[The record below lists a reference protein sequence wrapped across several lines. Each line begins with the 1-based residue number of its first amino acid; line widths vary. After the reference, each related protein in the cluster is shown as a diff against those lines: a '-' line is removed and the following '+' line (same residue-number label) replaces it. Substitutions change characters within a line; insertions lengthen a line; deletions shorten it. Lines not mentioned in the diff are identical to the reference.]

1 MKILL
6 DENIPHDLRH
16 LLPGHDVFTVAY
28 MGWSG
33 VENGNLLK
41 VAGETEFEVVITK
54 DSGVEYEQH
63 LAALPLAVLVL
74 RTKTNKLDDI
84 LPLLPLIL
92 SSLTTIQPRSLV
104 NIG

>member
-16 LLPGHDVFTVAY
+16 LLPGHEVFTVAY

-41 VAGETEFEVVITK
+41 VAGEHEFEVIITK

-63 LAALPLAVLVL
+63 LAALPLAVLVMKT
-74 RTKTNKLDDI
+74 RTNKLDDMF
-84 LPLLPLIL
+84 PLLPLIL
-92 SSLTTIQPRSLV
+92 TALTTIQPRSLV